1 LSRGQ
6 RFTLVAA
13 ILGSGVA
20 AIDGTIVNV
29 ALPAIQDDLGGGL
42 QAQQWISNAYLL
54 TLSSLILIGGSLGD
68 IYGRRRVFAFGVGA
82 FGVLSLACA
91 AAPNVDTLIA
101 ARAAQGVAGALL
113 TPSSLAIIAAA
124 FSERER
130 GAAIGSWTAWGGI
143 AIIVGP
149 LAGGVIVDQA
159 SWRWIFAINVPLV
172 VVTLVLIRAAVP
184 DAATVPRRV
193 DVLGA
198 ALCALGLAGIVF
210 GLIEQPRFGWGSPAI
225 SRSLLG
231 GVAVL
236 AAFIGYEMRAAH
248 PMLRLDLFAR
258 RNFAIANLQTLT
270 IYAGLSVLFFFL
282 FIFLQQVAGYSAL
295 RASLTTIPST
305 LIMFALSRRFGALA
319 DRYGPRFFLAA
330 GPLVAAAGILLFLGL
345 GMKTSYL
352 SDLLPG
358 LVVFSLGLSMTVA
371 PLTATVLADA
381 DESDAGIASAI
392 NNAIARVAGL
402 IGISAIGAIVATRL
416 TGDAF
421 APNQASVDAFHEAIL
436 ICAVL
441 VASGGVVAAFGIENP
456 KRRVKAADCAGGQL
470 AGVPRPA
477 AVAQASPLLEKGA
490 AHG

>member
-1 LSRGQ
+1 MTRGQ

-13 ILGSGVA
+13 ILGSSVA

-29 ALPAIQDDLGGGL
+29 ALPAIQRDLGGGL

-54 TLSSLILIGGSLGD
+54 TLGSLILIGGSLGD
-68 IYGRRRVFAFGVGA
+68 IYGRRRVFELGVGG
-82 FGVLSLACA
+82 FGLLSLACA

-143 AIIVGP
+143 AVIAGP
-149 LAGGVIVDQA
+149 LAGGLIVDHA

-172 VVTLVLIRAAVP
+172 LVTLVLVRAAMA
-184 DAATVPRRV
+184 DAPTVARRV

-198 ALCALGLAGIVF
+198 GLCALGLAGFVF

-225 SRSLLG
+225 IVSLVVG
-231 GVAVL
+231 L
-236 AAFIGYEMRAAH
+236 AALASFVVYEKRAAH

-258 RNFAIANLQTLT
+258 RNFSIANLQTLT
-270 IYAGLSVLFFFL
+270 MYAGLSVLFFFL

-295 RASLTTIPST
+295 RAGLTTIPST

-319 DRYGPRFFLAA
+319 DRFGPRFFLSA
-330 GPLVAAAGILLFLGL
+330 GPLTAAAGVLLFLRV
-345 GMKTSYL
+345 GMGTSYL
-352 SDLLPG
+352 TELLPA
-358 LVVFSLGLSMTVA
+358 LVVFSLGLAMTVA

-402 IGISAIGAIVATRL
+402 IGISAIGAVVATRL
-416 TGDAF
+416 TGGTF
-421 APNQASVDAFHEAIL
+421 APNQASVDAFHVAIAV
-436 ICAVL
+436 CAAL
-441 VASGGVVAAFGIENP
+441 VGGGGAVAAVGIENP
-456 KRRVKAADCAGGQL
+456 RRKVKAAECPGGQL
-470 AGVPRPA
+470 AGCPRPA
-477 AVAQASPLLEKGA
+477 ALARS
-490 AHG
+490 

>member
-1 LSRGQ
+1 MTRGQ

-13 ILGSGVA
+13 ILGSSVA

-29 ALPAIQDDLGGGL
+29 ALPAIQRDLGGGL

-54 TLSSLILIGGSLGD
+54 TLGSLILIGGSLGD
-68 IYGRRRVFAFGVGA
+68 IYGRRRVFELGVGG
-82 FGVLSLACA
+82 FGLLSLACA

-143 AIIVGP
+143 AVIAGP
-149 LAGGVIVDQA
+149 LAGGLIVDHA

-172 VVTLVLIRAAVP
+172 LVTLVLVRAAMA
-184 DAATVPRRV
+184 DAPTVARRV

-198 ALCALGLAGIVF
+198 GLCALGLAGFVF

-225 SRSLLG
+225 IVSLLVG
-231 GVAVL
+231 L
-236 AAFIGYEMRAAH
+236 AAFASFVVYEKRAAH

-258 RNFAIANLQTLT
+258 RNFSIANLQTLT
-270 IYAGLSVLFFFL
+270 MYAGLSVLFFFL

-295 RASLTTIPST
+295 RAGLTTIPST

-319 DRYGPRFFLAA
+319 DRFGPRFFLSA
-330 GPLVAAAGILLFLGL
+330 GPLTAAAGVLLFLRV
-345 GMKTSYL
+345 GMGTSYL
-352 SDLLPG
+352 TELLPA
-358 LVVFSLGLSMTVA
+358 LVVFSLGLAMTVA

-402 IGISAIGAIVATRL
+402 IGISAIGAVVATRL
-416 TGDAF
+416 TGGTF
-421 APNQASVDAFHEAIL
+421 APNQASVDAFHVAIV
-436 ICAVL
+436 ICAAL
-441 VASGGVVAAFGIENP
+441 VAGGGAVAAVGIENP
-456 KRRVKAADCAGGQL
+456 RRKVKAAECPGGQL
-470 AGVPRPA
+470 AGCPRPA
-477 AVAQASPLLEKGA
+477 ALARS
-490 AHG
+490 